1 MGIIRTIAEIKLF
14 FRQKE
19 YPLQNIE
26 PKALFFVYDLSYDSQ
41 IYIKEGASNVTIRKN
56 IQILTSFIY

>member
-1 MGIIRTIAEIKLF
+1 MSLIWGLPIYILLQLEIGIIRKIAEIKLF

-26 PKALFFVYDLSYDSQ
+26 PKA
-41 IYIKEGASNVTIRKN
+41 
-56 IQILTSFIY
+56 